1 MYVRQCC
8 SAVGAVAAL
17 LSYQLMSAPPASA
30 DCTSANGVTVC
41 AQGDVRG
48 SDTGSGAGG
57 TTGPYFPYPCEY
69 DYYCD
74 DWGAD
79 LTLDV
84 DVPVGGVGR
93 PGGPANRPDNSLPG
107 GNRGGGGRG
116 GGRGR

>member
-1 MYVRQCC
+1 MRVRQHY
-8 SAVGAVAAL
+8 STVGVVAAL
-17 LSYQLMSAPPASA
+17 LLYTLVSTPPASA

-48 SDTGSGAGG
+48 SNTGSGAGG
-57 TTGPYFPYPCEY
+57 TNGPYVPYPCEY

-74 DWGAD
+74 GWGAD
-79 LTLDV
+79 MDLDV

-93 PGGPANRPDNSLPG
+93 PGGPGNRPDNSLPG
-107 GNRGGGGRG
+107 GNRGGGNG